1 MKNEDPLLS
10 PCKGE
15 AIYVLRL
22 AVYQLRQRDFSLF
35 TFHSSLFTKRNVTS
49 ILHSSF
55 FIYNI
60 SYFFLTGSQ
69 ESPIPSFL
77 KILRSTSLSIT
88 VE

>member
-22 AVYQLRQRDFSLF
+22 AVSQLRQRDFSLF

-49 ILHSSF
+49 ILHSSLFILHLKPPMYALIDCNSF
-55 FIYNI
+55 FC
-60 SYFFLTGSQ
+60 S
-69 ESPIPSFL
+69 
-77 KILRSTSLSIT
+77 
-88 VE
+88 VEKVF

>member
-1 MKNEDPLLS
+1 MQNEECRMKNEDPLLS

-55 FIYNI
+55 FI
-60 SYFFLTGSQ
+60 LH
-69 ESPIPSFL
+69 L
-77 KILRSTSLSIT
+77 
-88 VE
+88 